1 MASVLIVDDE
11 RSMRDFLKILLE
23 KEGHEVTTASSG
35 ASALDALDKHTVDVI
50 VSDIRMPGMTGI
62 ELLETVKEHSPE
74 MPIILITAFAS
85 PDDAVL
91 AMKNGAFDY
100 ISKPF
105 NVDEIKSVIE
115 SATSKNIKNCQTSGT
130 QRYISRNHRKK
141 PGNVKN
147 I

>member
-23 KEGHEVTTASSG
+23 REGHEVITADSG
-35 ASALDALDKHTVDVI
+35 ARALDILASQSIDVI

-74 MPIILITAFAS
+74 LPIILITAFAS

-91 AMKNGAFDY
+91 GYEKR
-100 ISKPF
+100 
-105 NVDEIKSVIE
+105 
-115 SATSKNIKNCQTSGT
+115 CL
-130 QRYISRNHRKK
+130 
-141 PGNVKN
+141 
-147 I
+147 